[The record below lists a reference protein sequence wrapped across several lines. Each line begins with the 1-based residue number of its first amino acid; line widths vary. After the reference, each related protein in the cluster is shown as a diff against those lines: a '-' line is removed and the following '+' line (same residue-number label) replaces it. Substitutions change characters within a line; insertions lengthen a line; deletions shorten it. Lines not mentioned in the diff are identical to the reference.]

1 MPSYGVAACVVLEG
15 PACFDRARHAH
26 GPQKTA
32 MLLNILLTIQI
43 IVAALLGVTVL
54 LQRSEGGALGMGGG
68 PSGFM
73 TARGQGDLLTRSTW
87 TLFSIF
93 LLLCI
98 ALTILQGRER
108 QGDAGP
114 SRGEVGRINL
124 EPKAPA
130 PTTAP
135 DTSAAPAPQL
145 RGLPAPTSGAP
156 GSSAIDSLGGLAPAQ
171 TAPAQTPAPK

>member
-1 MPSYGVAACVVLEG
+1 
-15 PACFDRARHAH
+15 
-26 GPQKTA
+26 

-87 TLFSIF
+87 VLFSVF
-93 LLLCI
+93 LVLCI
-98 ALTILQGRER
+98 ALTILQGQQR

-114 SRGEVGRINL
+114 GRGDIERINPVPL
-124 EPKAPA
+124 APA
-130 PTTAP
+130 PALP
-135 DTSAAPAPQL
+135 DSGGAAPAPQL
-145 RGLPAPTSGAP
+145 RGLPAPTTGSAVDGA
-156 GSSAIDSLGGLAPAQ
+156 LGGVAPAQ
-171 TAPAQTPAPK
+171 TVPAPATK

>member
-1 MPSYGVAACVVLEG
+1 
-15 PACFDRARHAH
+15 
-26 GPQKTA
+26 
-32 MLLNILLTIQI
+32 MLLNILLTIQL

-87 TLFSIF
+87 TLFAIF

-108 QGDAGP
+108 RGDAGP
-114 SRGEVGRINL
+114 ARGEIERIN
-124 EPKAPA
+124 PVPQAHAPA
-130 PTTAP
+130 LP
-135 DTSAAPAPQL
+135 DSGGAAPAPQF
-145 RGLPAPTSGAP
+145 RGLPAPTTGSAVDGA
-156 GSSAIDSLGGLAPAQ
+156 LGGVAPTQTVPAPA
-171 TAPAQTPAPK
+171 TN

>member
-1 MPSYGVAACVVLEG
+1 
-15 PACFDRARHAH
+15 
-26 GPQKTA
+26 

-43 IVAALLGVTVL
+43 IVAFLLGVAVL

-93 LLLCI
+93 LVLCV

-108 QGDAGP
+108 AG
-114 SRGEVGRINL
+114 SSVVGRGDI
-124 EPKAPA
+124 ESITPVAPTPVAPA
-130 PTTAP
+130 G
-135 DTSAAPAPQL
+135 AAPAPQL
-145 RGLPAPTSGAP
+145 RGLPAQAPAP
-156 GSSAIDSLGGLAPAQ
+156 GSAVDAALGGA
-171 TAPAQTPAPK
+171 APAQTPPAN